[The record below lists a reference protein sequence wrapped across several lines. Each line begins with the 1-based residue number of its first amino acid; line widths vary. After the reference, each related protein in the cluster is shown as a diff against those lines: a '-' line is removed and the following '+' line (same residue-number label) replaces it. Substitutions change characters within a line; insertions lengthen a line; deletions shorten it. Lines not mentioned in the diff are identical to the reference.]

1 MFGVTRLID
10 RAALLNA
17 RGTASIFQDSELTW
31 TQFADRVARLAGVLR
46 SLGLQ
51 PGDRVGILSHNSE
64 FYFEYLFAVAW
75 AGGVIT
81 PINARL
87 TAAEATYWL
96 QDSGCSI
103 VFVDPALRSLM
114 EEVRPILGAQIKH
127 LILVGEGQAGEGAAP
142 PGYRSLADLLEG
154 ATPVADA
161 GRGGD
166 DLFAIYYTG
175 GTTGRSKGV
184 MLTHAGLLLNL
195 FQWNSVI
202 GLGAHD
208 RLLIVAP
215 MFHMVAAFNSVIAA
229 LLGASVVI
237 VPRFD
242 PRAVLEAIQRHR
254 VTKAALV
261 PAMIDS
267 LLSFPEVA
275 NYDLGS
281 LRRIS
286 YGGAP
291 MPEALLRRSLEVLP
305 QTAFFQIYGQTEGGP
320 NICCL
325 EPQHHVLE
333 GPNARRLR
341 SAGRPLPAVEVAIF
355 DEQGA
360 PRPHGETGEICVRA
374 PALSPGYWQRPE
386 ETRESRRDGW
396 LRTGDVGYLD
406 DEGFVFIVDRLKDMI
421 VTGGVNVYSAEVE
434 NALHSHPAVRECAV
448 IGVPDAH
455 WGERVHAI
463 VRIDAAASADAETL
477 RTHCREFLAD
487 FKCPRSFEFVDEP
500 LPRNAA
506 NKILKRQLRDPYWR
520 NQERKI

>member
-17 RGTASIFQDSELTW
+17 RGTASIFQDRELTW
-31 TQFADRVARLAGVLR
+31 PQFADRVARLAGALR
-46 SLGLQ
+46 RLGLQ
-51 PGDRVGILSHNSE
+51 SGDRVGILSHNSE

-87 TAAEATYWL
+87 TAAEAAYWL

-103 VFVDPALRSLM
+103 VFVDSSLLPLM
-114 EEVRPILGAQIKH
+114 EELRPVLGAQIKH
-127 LILVGEGQAGEGAAP
+127 LIQVGDGPAP
-142 PGYRSLADLLEG
+142 AGYRSLAEFLDGVE
-154 ATPVADA
+154 PVADA

-202 GLGAHD
+202 GLGEQD

-215 MFHMVAAFNSVIAA
+215 MFHMVAAFNAVIAA

-242 PRAVLEAIQRHR
+242 PRAVLEVIQRHR

-267 LLSFPEVA
+267 LLSFPEVSS
-275 NYDLGS
+275 YDLGS

-291 MPEALLRRSLEVLP
+291 MPESLLRRSLEVLP

-341 SAGRPLPAVEVAIF
+341 SAGRPLPAVEVGIF
-355 DEQGA
+355 DEHGM
-360 PRPHGETGEICVRA
+360 PRPQGETGEICVRA

-386 ETRESRRDGW
+386 ETREARRDGW

-406 DEGFVFIVDRLKDMI
+406 NEGFVFIVDRLKDMI

-434 NALHSHPAVRECAV
+434 NVLHSHPSVRECAV

-463 VRIDAAASADAETL
+463 VRIDAAAPADADTL
-477 RTHCREFLAD
+477 RAHCRELLAD
-487 FKCPRSFEFVDEP
+487 FKCPRSFEFVVEP

-506 NKILKRQLRDPYWR
+506 NKILKRQIRDPYWR
-520 NQERKI
+520 NQERKV